1 MSEWF
6 KEHAWKACIRRKP
19 YRGFESRSLRQV
31 VVPGLPG
38 PSETPVFAGVF
49 VFIHPVHPGPSPNF
63 EGQYGGKVS
72 VPHEHRAYI
81 LSASR
86 L

>member
-1 MSEWF
+1 
-6 KEHAWKACIRRKP
+6 
-19 YRGFESRSLRQV
+19 